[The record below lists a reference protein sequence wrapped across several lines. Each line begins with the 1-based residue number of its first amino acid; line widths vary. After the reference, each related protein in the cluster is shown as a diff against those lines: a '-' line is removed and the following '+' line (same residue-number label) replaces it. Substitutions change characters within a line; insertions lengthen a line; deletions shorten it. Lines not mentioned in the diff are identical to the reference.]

1 MGLITIES
9 APAGCTVPTG
19 SLSVSD
25 SRMDI
30 PCGLLPGASGGG
42 VFIELDGTI
51 VLVGIVSTV
60 SVEVSSYGVV
70 PQESLDELLRDQA
83 RYRHDVAATPVAIRR
98 ASPGRHDQPGSL
110 RL

>member
-60 SVEVSSYGVV
+60 SVDVSSNGVV
-70 PQESLDELLRDQA
+70 PLESLDELLRDPA